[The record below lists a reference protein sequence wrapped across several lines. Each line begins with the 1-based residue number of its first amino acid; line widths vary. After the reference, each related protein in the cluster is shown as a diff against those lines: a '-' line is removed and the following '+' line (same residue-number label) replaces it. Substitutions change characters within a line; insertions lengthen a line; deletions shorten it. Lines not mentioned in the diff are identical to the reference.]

1 MDERKDTAIRYL
13 QNDLQQRRRPVR
25 GPRKMGDAV
34 HRLMSLRGYA
44 RRQSSAQCD
53 AAWRQAAGERL
64 ARHSQAGVVR
74 RGVLQVTVRNSAV
87 MQELCFQKKKLL
99 QQLARLAPDQRIQDL
114 RFRVG
119 ALSGD

>member
-1 MDERKDTAIRYL
+1 MDERKDRAIRYL
-13 QNDLQQRRRPVR
+13 QADLQQRRRPAR
-25 GPRKMGDAV
+25 GPRKMGDAI
-34 HRLMSLRGYA
+34 HRLMTLRGYA
-44 RRQSSAQCD
+44 QRQTTAQCE
-53 AAWRQAAGERL
+53 AAWREAVGSRL
-64 ARHSQAGVVR
+64 AGHSQAGAVR

-119 ALSGD
+119 PLPGD